1 MAAAN
6 ESQGLKIAVAVFV
19 TLTVVLAVTTYFA
32 YSSYDQALAQK
43 TDAETKARESQAS
56 ATSVLRDLEDL
67 ATEAGYDKQVKAGE
81 YATAKEQMKKDKAAL
96 NERLAAMNGTI
107 KQMVDAARA
116 NGASPQKVEELSA
129 AADQIVAQ
137 LATEPNQ
144 SFLSRQARM
153 LELVDNMTQL
163 VTSYSL
169 DNEKLRKDLADV
181 NGINAEQLKVTTA
194 RADEAEQG
202 KARAETETQTVNQ
215 QLHDQV
221 DKLGTDLA
229 AKVEEV
235 TKLTSQIE
243 QMKTEYAKTMR
254 DLTPA
259 LRSVREENERKADV
273 MLDKANGRIT
283 YVDNTRGE
291 VRTDL
296 TRRDGGYPQLV
307 LRVFDRD
314 SPGLPTDKP
323 KGTIELISVNDSY
336 SIGRIVKTE
345 QTHEPIRYGD
355 QIYSPSFGKK
365 TYALIGKIDIDRD
378 GVDDREDLKRLIR
391 ASGGEV
397 TYDLPPTNVGRE
409 SGKLTPLTTWY
420 VQDGRD
426 PIRGVLAKKGVGSD
440 ELDGT
445 FYAKQRDAL
454 RLARLEGIRPIAIQ
468 RLLDLLG
475 YEFGAKVPGRVEAKS
490 EDAINSLVNPGGRA
504 TTPPPAI
511 DDEEMP
517 ADEEALPA
525 DDEAMPEDEDAAMP
539 EEE

>member
-43 TDAETKARESQAS
+43 ADAEKKAQESQTSAAS
-56 ATSVLRDLEDL
+56 AIRDMTDL
-67 ATEAGYDKQVKAGE
+67 KTAAGYEKLEEYAQVK
-81 YATAKEQMKKDKAAL
+81 EQIKKDSTAL
-96 NERLAAMNGTI
+96 NEKLAAMNGTI

-116 NGASPQKVEELSA
+116 NGATPQKVEELGA

-137 LATEPNQ
+137 LTTEPNQ
-144 SFLSRQARM
+144 SFLSRQTRM

-169 DNEKLRKDLADV
+169 DNEKLRKDLSDV
-181 NGINAEQLKVTTA
+181 NGINAEQVAVTTK
-194 RADEAEQG
+194 RADEAEEG
-202 KARAETETQTVNQ
+202 RMRAETETQTVNQ

-229 AKVEEV
+229 ARVEEV
-235 TKLTSQIE
+235 TKLNSQIE
-243 QMKTEYAKTMR
+243 QMKTENAKVIS
-254 DLTPA
+254 DLTLA
-259 LRSVREENERKADV
+259 LRSAREKNELRDDV
-273 MLDKANGRIT
+273 MLDKSDGRIT
-283 YVDNTRGE
+283 YVDNSRGE
-291 VRTDL
+291 VRTTL
-296 TRRDGGYPQLV
+296 TRRDGAYPQLV

-323 KGTIELISVNDSY
+323 KGTIELISVNNSY
-336 SIGRIVKTE
+336 SIARIVKTE
-345 QTHEPIRYGD
+345 HTHEPIRNGD
-355 QIYSPSFGKK
+355 QIYSPSFSKK

-391 ASGGEV
+391 ASGGDV
-397 TYDLPPTNVGRE
+397 TYDLPPSNVGRE
-409 SGKLTPLTTWY
+409 SGKLTPLTSWY
-420 VQDGRD
+420 VQDGRP
-426 PIRGVLAKKGVGSD
+426 PIRGELAGKGKAAAD
-440 ELDGT
+440 DMDMT
-445 FYAKQRDAL
+445 FLNKQRDAL
-454 RLARLEGIRPIAIQ
+454 QTARLEGIRPISIE

-490 EDAINSLVNPGGRA
+490 QEAIDALINPRGRA
-504 TTPPPAI
+504 VTPPPAQSLDDEDAMPDDEEAMPADDEGML

-517 ADEEALPA
+517 
-525 DDEAMPEDEDAAMP
+525 
-539 EEE
+539 

>member
-1 MAAAN
+1 
-6 ESQGLKIAVAVFV
+6 
-19 TLTVVLAVTTYFA
+19 
-32 YSSYDQALAQK
+32 
-43 TDAETKARESQAS
+43 
-56 ATSVLRDLEDL
+56 
-67 ATEAGYDKQVKAGE
+67 
-81 YATAKEQMKKDKAAL
+81 
-96 NERLAAMNGTI
+96 
-107 KQMVDAARA
+107 
-116 NGASPQKVEELSA
+116 
-129 AADQIVAQ
+129 
-137 LATEPNQ
+137 
-144 SFLSRQARM
+144 
-153 LELVDNMTQL
+153 
-163 VTSYSL
+163 
-169 DNEKLRKDLADV
+169 
-181 NGINAEQLKVTTA
+181 
-194 RADEAEQG
+194 
-202 KARAETETQTVNQ
+202 
-215 QLHDQV
+215 
-221 DKLGTDLA
+221 
-229 AKVEEV
+229 
-235 TKLTSQIE
+235 
-243 QMKTEYAKTMR
+243 MKTEYAKTMR
-254 DLTPA
+254 DLTLA

-426 PIRGVLAKKGVGSD
+426 PIRGVLARKGVGSD

-490 EDAINSLVNPGGRA
+490 DEAINSLVNPGGRA